1 MNLRGIVPIACRI
14 DFGGGSK
21 RTSLDPGPYER
32 RAPNVRAAFLRADAG
47 EPPASTGGPPLLLGM
62 LMRVTILFVVA
73 LLGLSSCVSPDMR
86 HRIVISIPE
95 QRMALLEDGAPLS
108 TYPVSTSKFGLG
120 DFPGSSG
127 TPLGKLEVAKKIGA
141 HAPSGEAFKDRRP
154 TGEIVPPDA
163 PGRDIIVTR
172 ILWLRGRE
180 AQNARAY
187 SRYIYIHGTPEER
200 NIGLPVSYGC
210 IRMRS
215 RDVIELFDIVGTG
228 AQVEI
233 ENAPLEAFVP
243 GLAPAATRVATVRE
257 FDESRIR

>member
-1 MNLRGIVPIACRI
+1 MSR
-14 DFGGGSK
+14 
-21 RTSLDPGPYER
+21 RTLAR
-32 RAPNVRAAFLRADAG
+32 F
-47 EPPASTGGPPLLLGM
+47 
-62 LMRVTILFVVA
+62 LFVV
-73 LLGLSSCVSPDMR
+73 LVVSLGGGCTTVDRR
-86 HRIVISIPE
+86 HQVIISVPE
-95 QRMALLEDGAPLS
+95 QRMALLEDGAPLA

-120 DFPGSSG
+120 DLPGTSW
-127 TPLGKLEVAKKIGA
+127 TPLGKLEIARKIGA
-141 HAPSGEAFKDRRP
+141 DAPSGAAFKDRRW

-172 ILWLRGRE
+172 ILWLKGEE

-210 IRMRS
+210 VRMRS

-233 ENAPLEAFVP
+233 ENAPLESLVP
-243 GLAPAATRVATVRE
+243 GLKPVEDRLLSTREVATA
-257 FDESRIR
+257 RIR